1 MRAKL
6 LSKEKACAARMILKL
21 PNWNAAVRKPPA
33 GPDKNDDAVP
43 HRRAVVVVDRNL
55 LFRAGLIHALDH
67 SRFDVLAESSSL
79 EDVPFGRLTVGQAI
93 LLLIGLESARTG
105 TVLPAL
111 RDWRRRYNDL
121 TVIILS
127 DHNWTESLPSDRAEI
142 GDVVDALL
150 PNESVSSE
158 SISHAVDLVLLGMSV
173 MPQEFLRHAGFNG
186 AAATALAPRKQE
198 MIAGSGSVHLSID
211 TEQCA
216 AVSLTVREK
225 LILSH
230 LTNGD
235 SNKHI
240 ARAIGIAEPTVKI
253 HVRNLMRKTD
263 TRNRTQAAMWG
274 KKIALIQFQ
283 ADGQLCHSRVWPVLQ
298 FWAIGAPGSNSQVGA
313 ITDTLPRAVLR
324 SGARLASC
332 FCRADLA
339 GAPTQP

>member
-1 MRAKL
+1 M
-6 LSKEKACAARMILKL
+6 
-21 PNWNAAVRKPPA
+21 RKPPA
-33 GPDKNDDAVP
+33 VPDKSDDAVP
-43 HRRAVVVVDRNL
+43 HRQAVVVVDRNL
-55 LFRAGLIHALDH
+55 LFRAGLIHALER

-79 EDVPFGRLTVGQAI
+79 EDVPFGRLTVGQPI

-105 TVLPAL
+105 TVPPAL
-111 RDWRRRYNDL
+111 RDWRRRYNRL

-127 DHNWTESLPSDRAEI
+127 DHNWAESLPSDRAEI
-142 GDVVDALL
+142 RDVVDALL
-150 PNESVSSE
+150 PKESVGSE
-158 SISHAVDLVLLGMSV
+158 SISNAVDLVLLGMSV

-198 MIAGSGSVHLSID
+198 RIAGSGAVHLSID
-211 TEQCA
+211 SEQCA

-274 KKIALIQFQ
+274 KKIRS
-283 ADGQLCHSRVWPVLQ
+283 DPV
-298 FWAIGAPGSNSQVGA
+298 PG
-313 ITDTLPRAVLR
+313 
-324 SGARLASC
+324 
-332 FCRADLA
+332 
-339 GAPTQP
+339 